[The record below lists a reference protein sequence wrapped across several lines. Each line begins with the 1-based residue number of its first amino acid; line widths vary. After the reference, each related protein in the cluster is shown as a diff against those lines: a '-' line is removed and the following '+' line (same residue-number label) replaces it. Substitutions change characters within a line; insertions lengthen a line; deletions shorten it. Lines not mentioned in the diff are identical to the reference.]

1 MKRVFVWVCLVFMLF
16 SGCASSNGLVKK
28 EPGVGDF
35 LKFSLDLVSLGL
47 LLGGSGNPAHIPS
60 ASLGTALDF
69 GKAADYVLDHRSS
82 DNGVSEA
89 NPESSFGY

>member
-1 MKRVFVWVCLVFMLF
+1 MVL

-35 LKFSLDLVSLGL
+35 LKFSLDVVSLGL

-69 GKAADYVLDHRSS
+69 GKAADFVLDHRAT
-82 DNGVSEA
+82 DDGTREV
-89 NPESSFGY
+89 NPESNFSY